1 MKNIW
6 IGGCNDR
13 IWAGGEW
20 GGGGGRE
27 VSEDGEGKTR
37 FGKGSLSSSVGVT
50 E

>member
-20 GGGGGRE
+20 GGGGG
-27 VSEDGEGKTR
+27 GKYQKMGR
-37 FGKGSLSSSVGVT
+37 VKLDSGRDHLVLLW